1 MTENKVK
8 VAIATDDGK
17 TLTTEHFGSAK
28 QYMMYSLS
36 LSSGDLSYMGKVA
49 NTTKEEETHGDP
61 EKAREVSALFADTPI
76 LVGFAMGPN
85 IVRIRK
91 KFVPVISRE
100 KDIALVLPLLKGA
113 LPAIRESLQE
123 QGDKSIIYLQN
134 KDSSVQRGT

>member
-8 VAIATDDGK
+8 AAIATDDGK

-28 QYMMYSLS
+28 RYLIYSLDFS
-36 LSSGDLSYMGKVA
+36 KQAVGYLGEIA

-61 EKAREVSALFADTPI
+61 EKAKEVSELFAGIPV

-100 KDIALVLPLLKGA
+100 RGIAQTVALLKGA
-113 LPAIRESLQE
+113 LPAIKKGLQE
-123 QGDKSIIYLQN
+123 AGDKSIIYLEG
-134 KDSSVQRGT
+134 KHAGTGGNP